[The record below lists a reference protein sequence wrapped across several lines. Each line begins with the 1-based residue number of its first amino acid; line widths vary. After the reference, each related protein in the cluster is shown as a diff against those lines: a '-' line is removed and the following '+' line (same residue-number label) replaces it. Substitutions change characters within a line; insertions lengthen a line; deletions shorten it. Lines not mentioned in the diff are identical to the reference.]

1 MNYIS
6 AEEFLKQ
13 PKEIQGVLL
22 EWWQPQR
29 FDLFNTVYGDTSVNG
44 YFQGKLY
51 YSRKCGG
58 TILEES
64 YLKKNATP
72 LFQMHQLIEFIE
84 DITNCKIINIYY
96 FDKGNCYNIT
106 LENNEVAKTIESS
119 KNNLLYALWEVACNI
134 VECEV

>member
-13 PKEIQGVLL
+13 PKEIQEVLL

-29 FDLFNTVYGDTSVNG
+29 LDLFNTIYGDTSVNG
-44 YFQGKLY
+44 YFKGELY

-64 YLKKNATP
+64 YLKKNAIP
-72 LFQMHQLIEFIE
+72 LLQMHQLIEFIE

-96 FDKGNCYNIT
+96 FDKRNCYSIT

-119 KNNLLYALWEVACNI
+119 KNNLLHALWEVACNI